1 MQRTDMEVI
10 IEEGEKMT
18 YRRYM
23 MLYCDFLNRCN
34 SVIFRPLYPLK
45 DDIYKH
51 VGFEFYKDNEYDE
64 QLSRNM

>member
-1 MQRTDMEVI
+1 
-10 IEEGEKMT
+10 MT

-64 QLSRNM
+64 QLARKM